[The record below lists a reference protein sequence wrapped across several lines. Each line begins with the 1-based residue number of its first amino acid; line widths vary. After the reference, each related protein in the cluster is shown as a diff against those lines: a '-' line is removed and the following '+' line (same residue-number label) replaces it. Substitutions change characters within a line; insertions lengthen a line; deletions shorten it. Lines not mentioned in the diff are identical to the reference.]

1 MLYNV
6 TEIAENLNIS
16 RVTAYAKL
24 KLKEVKPF
32 IIRQNGK
39 TQVDE
44 EGLMAI
50 KNSLDYN
57 ESAITNKEVAASTI
71 EMDVLKVGIIDTLKS
86 NIEFLKKQ
94 INVKDEQLSIKD
106 NQIQK
111 NNQLFENT
119 QVLFKNEQEKNTSIL
134 TLPKTIHDHD
144 IELVNNLTA
153 AMQRQKD
160 LFLKEQQNHKKGLF
174 NSIFKSKK

>member
-6 TEIAENLNIS
+6 SEIAKNLSIS

-32 IIRQNGK
+32 VIKKNGK

-44 EGLMAI
+44 KGLMAI
-50 KNSLDYN
+50 KDSLNYN
-57 ESAITNKEVAASTI
+57 ERNITNEEIAASTI
-71 EMDVLKVGIIDTLKS
+71 EMDVLKEDIIDTLRS

-106 NQIQK
+106 NQMQK

-119 QVLFKNEQEKNTSIL
+119 QVLFKNEQEKNTAIL
-134 TLPKTIHDHD
+134 TLPITIYDHD
-144 IELVNNLTA
+144 IELVNNLNA
-153 AMQRQKD
+153 AMQKQKD
-160 LFLKEQQNHKKGLF
+160 AFLKEQQDHKKGLF